1 MSKQLAKS
9 TGLVGSMTF
18 ISRILGFIRDMVV
31 AQYFGASAELDAFL
45 VAFKLPNFF
54 RALFAEGAFS
64 QSFVPILAEYREKST
79 HQETQ
84 SYLNAVAGS
93 LMLVLALFVL
103 VGVLFAPEV
112 IRIFAPGFEIG
123 SERFVLASH
132 MLRITFPYLF
142 FISLTAF
149 AGGILN
155 TYGRFAVPA
164 ITPTLLNISLIAC
177 TLLLAT
183 RLPDPIF
190 ALAWGVLL
198 GGILQLALQIPFLMR
213 EKLIPRPRLGFN
225 NPGVRKLLKLIA
237 PLTYGAS
244 ITQINLMIS
253 TIFASYLVTGSVSW
267 LYYADRLMQFP
278 LGIFGVALATVTLP
292 YLSRKHAAQDSHSYG
307 MILDWAIKVSLL
319 IALPAAIALWLLS
332 TPILTALFQYRE
344 FTAHD
349 VAQSAAALNMYT
361 IGLVAFILQKL
372 FAVSCYAKQ
381 DMKGPVIIATFT
393 LIFNLILSY
402 VLMQTMAHVGLALA
416 TSASALIGAALLFI
430 RLIRHHQVE
439 LENDWLLYIV
449 RIVIANASMGAV
461 LYGINLWVGDWG
473 ALTLSSR
480 ALFLL
485 LSISSGIVTYALMLL
500 LLGFRPR
507 QLLKP
512 IAI

>member
-18 ISRILGFIRDMVV
+18 ISRILGFIRDMIV
-31 AQYFGASAELDAFL
+31 AQYFGAGAELDAFL

-79 HQETQ
+79 HEQTQ
-84 SYLNAVAGS
+84 AYLNAVAGS
-93 LMLVLALFVL
+93 LMLVLGLFVCA
-103 VGVLFAPEV
+103 GILFAPEV
-112 IRIFAPGFEIG
+112 IRLFAPGFAVG
-123 SERFVLASH
+123 SERFVLAAA
-132 MLRITFPYLF
+132 MLKITFPYLF

-155 TYGRFAVPA
+155 TYGRFAIPA

-177 TLLLAT
+177 TVLLAS
-183 RLPDPIF
+183 RLPNPIF
-190 ALAWGVLL
+190 ALAWGVFL

-213 EKLIPRPRLGFN
+213 EKLIPKPRLGFD

-244 ITQINLMIS
+244 ITQVNLMIS
-253 TIFASYLVTGSVSW
+253 TIFASYLVAGSVSW

-292 YLSRKHAAQDSHSYG
+292 YLSRKHAAQDNHSYG

-319 IALPAAIALWLLS
+319 VALPAAIALWLLS

-381 DMKGPVIIATFT
+381 DMKGPVTIATFT
-393 LIFNLILSY
+393 LVFNLILSY
-402 VLMQTMAHVGLALA
+402 VLMQSMAHVGLALA
-416 TSASALIGAALLFI
+416 TSASASMGCILLFI
-430 RLIRHHQVE
+430 RLIRHHKVE
-439 LENDWLLYIV
+439 LEHDWFLYIV
-449 RIVIANASMGAV
+449 RIVIANLSMGAV

-473 ALTLSSR
+473 ALHTVAR
-480 ALFLL
+480 AQWLTV
-485 LSISSGIVTYALMLL
+485 SVISGAATYAFMLL

-507 QLLKP
+507 QLMKP